1 MDMCNGFQL
10 SMVQVHEIIQNETKL
25 LEFLHV
31 HGALN
36 VNPVVC
42 PKCNKPCKFYP
53 SDNFRFSCTNRV
65 GGSKKKMVR
74 CSFRV
79 GAKGGTFFEKAHL
92 PLDTIFKF
100 VSYWLALKPK
110 QKWLEDE
117 LDIASDTV
125 VN

>member
-65 GGSKKKMVR
+65 GGLKKKWFGVLLEL
-74 CSFRV
+74 
-79 GAKGGTFFEKAHL
+79 GQKGGHFLKKHICLRIQFL
-92 PLDTIFKF
+92 SLF
-100 VSYWLALKPK
+100 YWLLLACTETETKM
-110 QKWLEDE
+110 
-117 LDIASDTV
+117 AGV
-125 VN
+125 